1 MPKQQA
7 WSATPGQLVLLFVL
21 SVLAAPVEYLAHEG
35 AHYLTARG
43 FGVPASL
50 HFDQVDLPGIE
61 RLSDVQRLVIVAAG
75 PAIDW
80 IVGLVGVVLVVVR
93 FTTMRLVLAIWV
105 ARPVQFLPWLLGV
118 DGPYFGLGGSLLG
131 ADEVTMAGLLQL
143 PPHAVIW
150 LELVAAL
157 PLLAV
162 IVWAVPAGCR
172 LAVLSV
178 MSIGVLAGW
187 AGWLALGSF
196 VLP

>member
-7 WSATPGQLVLLFVL
+7 WSATPGGLMLLFVL

-35 AHYLTARG
+35 AHYLAARG

-50 HFDQVDLPGIE
+50 HFDQVHLPGIE
-61 RLSDVQRLVIVAAG
+61 LLSDVQTLVIVAAG
-75 PAIDW
+75 PAVDW
-80 IVGLVGVVLVVVR
+80 IAGLIGVAFVVVR
-93 FTTMRLVLAIWV
+93 FTPMRLVLAIWV
-105 ARPVQFLPWLLGV
+105 ARPLQFVPALIGIDV
-118 DGPYFGLGGSLLG
+118 PYFGLGGSLRG
-131 ADEVTMAGLLQL
+131 TDEVTIATVLKL
-143 PPHAVIW
+143 PPHTVIW
-150 LELVAAL
+150 LELAAAL

-187 AGWLALGSF
+187 AGWLALGNLA
-196 VLP
+196 LP